1 MNVESNVIGIL
12 FNYPEEILQISS
24 ILKPEHFENPKYKTI
39 YGTMLDMV
47 SQNEDVNLL
56 TLKERLKGKLDTENL
71 AKEVAK
77 YEYMKPET
85 AAYLVKDEWV
95 LRELKKAGKRIE
107 SLKNKTEVKDVVA
120 DIENTIYKITNSTSN
135 NIVTYNEVRNELLSH
150 IEKVKASNNL
160 FQIPTGFIDVDKIL
174 GGLRKGELTIIA
186 ARPSIGKT
194 SFALNIADNVEDK
207 VPVGIFSLE
216 MGRLQLMARQLSR
229 SIDAPVIDILNGFLS
244 PSQAAELYR
253 ATKDELRIV
262 IDDTSQLTTSE
273 IRSRALLMKN
283 KYNIGLIIVDY
294 LQLIKGIGDTR
305 EQEISSISRG
315 MKQIAKDLDIP
326 VVVLSQLNRQVESR
340 SNKRPQLSDLRE
352 SGAIEQDADSVIFL
366 HRPEVYNI
374 LQFEDGESTEN
385 VAEVI
390 IAKNRNGAIGD
401 ARLVFIKEKTLFRDK
416 ARIDF

>member
-12 FNYPEEILQISS
+12 FNYPEEILQISN

-39 YGTMLDMV
+39 YETMLDMV

-85 AAYLVKDEWV
+85 AAYLVKDEWI

-107 SLKNKTEVKDVVA
+107 SLKNKTEVKDVIA

-135 NIVTYNEVRNELLSH
+135 NIVTYNEVRNELLNH

-229 SIDAPVIDILNGFLS
+229 SIDASVINILNGFLN

-416 ARIDF
+416 AHNDF

>member
-135 NIVTYNEVRNELLSH
+135 NIVTYNEVRNELLNH

-229 SIDAPVIDILNGFLS
+229 SIDASVINILNGFLS

-294 LQLIKGIGDTR
+294 LQLVKGMGDTR

-416 ARIDF
+416 AHIDF